1 MRTGKADKSSHPTPF
16 GRTGKKGRQTCV
28 TGYCARCKSCLLF
41 NKNNI
46 QPSCTIFEVKTI
58 LINRLFF
65 FISDRSHLYLTHVI
79 DHIFNIDH
87 LNDISFNAENGTL
100 GMLSQVLQI
109 ILPGVD
115 TK

>member
-1 MRTGKADKSSHPTPF
+1 M
-16 GRTGKKGRQTCV
+16 
-28 TGYCARCKSCLLF
+28 
-41 NKNNI
+41 
-46 QPSCTIFEVKTI
+46 I
-58 LINRLFF
+58 LIDRLFF
-65 FISDRSHLYLTHVI
+65 FISDRSHLYLINII

-87 LNDISFNAENGTL
+87 SNDIFFNAENGTL